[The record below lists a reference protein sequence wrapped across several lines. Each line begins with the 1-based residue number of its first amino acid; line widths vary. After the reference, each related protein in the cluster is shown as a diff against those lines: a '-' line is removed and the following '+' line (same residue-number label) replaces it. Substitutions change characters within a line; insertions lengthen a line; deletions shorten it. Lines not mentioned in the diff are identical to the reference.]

1 MRLRLRIPEGSPCR
15 TRVRWDVAV
24 AATGRAPADSCGC
37 VRLAGREELSWS
49 GGPLLHARRC
59 HLAGRAIPLGGRAI
73 PPGGRAIP
81 PGGWMRP
88 SSALAAPARLFTPPP
103 PPSLPPPLQEFIEA
117 HPYPVDRVPSLCLAS
132 CDRGASSLLKPVI
145 DFFALRY
152 GEWSDGC
159 VCQADSILP
168 GCARV
173 LLDDMDHFGPGWPS
187 FPATDRYDP
196 ARLWL
201 LATSLALTTPCTAG
215 ASAARGAKGAGG
227 RPDGGGSSPAEADAG
242 GREAAPRAR
251 GVAAKRRHRRHGT
264 DTWGRAPCGE
274 AAARGLGG
282 GPGEE
287 GGGADRNG
295 GTGGLGS

>member
-1 MRLRLRIPEGSPCR
+1 M
-15 TRVRWDVAV
+15 
-24 AATGRAPADSCGC
+24 
-37 VRLAGREELSWS
+37 
-49 GGPLLHARRC
+49 
-59 HLAGRAIPLGGRAI
+59 
-73 PPGGRAIP
+73 PPGGSGDTAGGSGDTAGGSGDTAGGSGDTTGGMDAAKLCTRCTRAP
-81 PGGWMRP
+81 
-88 SSALAAPARLFTPPP
+88 LHFP

-168 GCARV
+168 GCTRV

-201 LATSLALTTPCTAG
+201 LATSLALTTPRTAG
-215 ASAARGAKGAGG
+215 ASAARGAKGACG

-264 DTWGRAPCGE
+264 DT
-274 AAARGLGG
+274 
-282 GPGEE
+282 
-287 GGGADRNG
+287 
-295 GTGGLGS
+295 